1 MVVSILAWTPSL
13 PRRVAERGILA
24 WFAGQRRLV
33 IEATRPGRIV
43 MADYLEARSPR
54 FYELVQE
61 TAPLERIA
69 TGFRFTEGPLWL
81 GDRLLFCDIAN
92 SRIVVWRELPEG
104 PEIRTFRA
112 PSNLANGL
120 TVDRERR
127 LLACEGSARRLTRTA
142 ADGRIAVLAD
152 RFEGKR
158 LNSPNDVVVSTRG
171 EIYFSDPFWGNG
183 FNNPFGA
190 NVYPREQEL
199 AFSGVFRVAPDG
211 AVSAVADDFE
221 RPNGLA
227 FSPDERVLYVDDTRR
242 FHIRA
247 FDVRE
252 DGSLANGRVFA
263 DLRSDEPGVP
273 DGMKVDRLGNIY
285 CTGPGGLWVIAP
297 SGEILGRIL
306 PPEVPANVAWGGA
319 DWTTLYLTARTSVYR
334 IRANVP
340 GISVPPSS

>member
-1 MVVSILAWTPSL
+1 MP
-13 PRRVAERGILA
+13 
-24 WFAGQRRLV
+24 
-33 IEATRPGRIV
+33 
-43 MADYLEARSPR
+43 DYLEARSPR
-54 FYELVQE
+54 LSELVAE
-61 TAPLERIA
+61 SAPLERIA
-69 TGFRFTEGPLWL
+69 TGFWFTEGPLWL
-81 GDRLLFCDIAN
+81 DGRLLFSDIAN
-92 SRIVVWRELPEG
+92 SRIVEWRERPEG

-127 LLACEGSARRLTRTA
+127 LLACEGAARRLTRTE
-142 ADGRIAVLAD
+142 ADGQIVVLAD
-152 RFEGKR
+152 RYEGKR
-158 LNSPNDVVVSTRG
+158 INSPNDVVVSSRG
-171 EIYFSDPFWGNG
+171 EIYFSDPFWANG
-183 FNNPFGA
+183 FNNPFGQ

-199 AFSGVFRVAPDG
+199 ALSGVFRVAPDG
-211 AVSAVADDFE
+211 ALSAVANDFE

-263 DLRSDEPGVP
+263 EIRSSDPGVP

-285 CTGPGGLWVIAP
+285 CTGPGGVWVIAP

-306 PPEVPANVAWGGA
+306 PPEIPANVAWGGA
-319 DWTTLYLTARTSVYR
+319 DWTTLYITARTSVYR
-334 IRANVP
+334 IRTNVP
-340 GISVPPSS
+340 GIPVPASR